1 MSGVTGKKLG
11 RKYSAL
17 LRVGELVDVLHQLPA
32 RGLPGEVGVGLREA
46 ELGQLAHHRA
56 ARERLREEDHVAVDL
71 VDLLDQPL
79 PEQERLRVRVVD
91 AVDLHA
97 GVDPEQ
103 EDPQPLVPE
112 AAPVLALPVDVVDVL
127 VLLGRVLGVLERPVR
142 AAVEPLGMVGQPRVV
157 GGRVDREVHADVHAV
172 LARGGAQGAD
182 VVDRAE
188 VGVDGV
194 VAALLAADGVGRAGV
209 AGAGH
214 ERVVAALAVG
224 DADRVD
230 RGHVDHVEAH
240 RGELGHDRLDALD
253 PAPGA
258 REDLVPGAEAPA
270 HAVDL
275 QRQRLLQARRR
286 RGGPASAPSR
296 RRARA
301 RARPPSGSAGSRRR
315 RRARSGRGRSRACPA
330 RPWASR
336 ARAARRPRTARR
348 RGPPARRRPCAGSRR
363 ARWRR
368 GRSRPRP
375 RTPRSPGSRPGSSPP
390 SGRRCGGRRSACIS
404 ASSQLRPPGAR

>member
-1 MSGVTGKKLG
+1 MSGVTGKKFG
-11 RKYSAL
+11 RKYSRSS
-17 LRVGELVDVLHQLPA
+17 RVGELVDVLHQLAA

-56 ARERLREEDHVAVDL
+56 ARERLGEEDHVAVDL

-103 EDPQPLVPE
+103 EDPQPLVPQ

-142 AAVEPLGMVGQPRVV
+142 AAVEPLGVLGQPRVV

-172 LARGGAQGAD
+172 LARGGAQRAD

-188 VGVDGV
+188 LGVHGV
-194 VAALLAADGVGRAGV
+194 VAALLAADGVRRAGV
-209 AGAGH
+209 VGAGD

-240 RGELGHDRLDALD
+240 R
-253 PAPGA
+253 
-258 REDLVPGAEAPA
+258 
-270 HAVDL
+270 
-275 QRQRLLQARRR
+275 
-286 RGGPASAPSR
+286 
-296 RRARA
+296 ARA
-301 RARPPSGSAGSRRR
+301 RARSP
-315 RRARSGRGRSRACPA
+315 
-330 RPWASR
+330 
-336 ARAARRPRTARR
+336 RRP
-348 RGPPARRRPCAGSRR
+348 
-363 ARWRR
+363 
-368 GRSRPRP
+368 
-375 RTPRSPGSRPGSSPP
+375 
-390 SGRRCGGRRSACIS
+390 
-404 ASSQLRPPGAR
+404 